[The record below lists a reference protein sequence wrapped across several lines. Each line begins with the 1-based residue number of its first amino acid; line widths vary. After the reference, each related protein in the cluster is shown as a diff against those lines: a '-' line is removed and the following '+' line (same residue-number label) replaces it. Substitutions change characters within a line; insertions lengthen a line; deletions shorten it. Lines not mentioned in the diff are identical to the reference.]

1 MSPAEE
7 QNRCQGVI
15 GKVRLAT
22 TVILCLVGHY
32 GEKLEH
38 FAQLQFN
45 AAERLNSTAER
56 HRETGSGPLGGSRS
70 SSTRALPGMVVRPK
84 ARHMAG

>member
-1 MSPAEE
+1 VSPAEE

-38 FAQLQFN
+38 FAQLQF
-45 AAERLNSTAER
+45 ETAER
-56 HRETGSGPLGGSRS
+56 
-70 SSTRALPGMVVRPK
+70 
-84 ARHMAG
+84 